1 MQVSPHHVQKTISSP
16 NDLKLHWSV
25 RLLDSLIILSLVIG
39 YFMMSFD
46 RNSAQHLL
54 YGAAFAGLLAA
65 FLRLCRVTQMKF
77 SCGKTFNT
85 SVLQGGYKAPL
96 QSGVLFGLSTLLLAV
111 ASVWWEVEYGA
122 SGQLD
127 WMNEMAWKVAGYWL
141 CSTVL
146 IFYFGAFKVDI
157 FRYVKSLLP
166 ILCLIGA
173 MALLVSG
180 CKQYLHGVHRI
191 ELKLGYPVPA
201 GFILACLL
209 LVTQVASSSIICRWQ
224 RIAYLVVMTLITAV
238 LVTLTGT
245 RDALL
250 VLLLLVIGLL
260 WEYRHGLPERFRQP
274 WVYSLVVLLVA
285 VVLGGAFIA
294 RFDQLWGDLNNF
306 FHGVPSGS
314 MGGRFVIWEAGIH
327 SFLENPWGYTGNA
340 RFMIV
345 QGFLQR
351 ILVGHEFLVPQI
363 MWAAQH
369 HMHDELIEAM
379 SLMGVVGFLAVV
391 LFYITF
397 YMASRRPLM
406 HPMGRWLWAGVIV
419 FGVAEPILNS
429 DKTGLCLAF
438 IIPLCLACS
447 YDTSSR

>member
-1 MQVSPHHVQKTISSP
+1 MQASPHTKKTISSP

-54 YGAAFAGLLAA
+54 YGATFAGLLAA
-65 FLRLCRVTQMKF
+65 VLRICLVTWTKF
-77 SCGKTFNT
+77 TYGNT
-85 SVLQGGYKAPL
+85 NNELSTPGGYKAPL
-96 QSGVLFGLSTLLLAV
+96 QSGVLFGLSTLLLVV
-111 ASVWWEVEYGA
+111 AGVWWEVEYGA
-122 SGQLD
+122 SGQLA
-127 WMNEMAWKVAGYWL
+127 WMNEMAWKVSGFWL
-141 CSTVL
+141 CATVL
-146 IFYFGAFKVDI
+146 IFYFSAFNVEI
-157 FRYVKSLLP
+157 FRYVKALLP

-180 CKQYLHGVHRI
+180 GKQYLHGIHRI

-209 LVTQVASSSIICRWQ
+209 LVAQVVSASIVCRWQ
-224 RIAYLVVMTLITAV
+224 RMAYLVVIALMTAV

-250 VLLLLVIGLL
+250 VLLLIVIGLL
-260 WEYRHGLPERFRQP
+260 WEYRHGLPQRFRQP

-285 VVLGGAFIA
+285 IALGAAFVA
-294 RFDQLWGDLNNF
+294 RFDQLWGDLDSF

-314 MGGRFVIWEAGIH
+314 MGGRFVIWEAGLH

-340 RFMIV
+340 RFMVV
-345 QGFLQR
+345 QGFLQH
-351 ILVGHEFLVPQI
+351 ILVGHEFLVPHI

-369 HMHDELIEAM
+369 HMHSELIEAM
-379 SLMGVVGFLAVV
+379 SLMGVVGLLAVV

-397 YMASRRPLM
+397 FMASRRTLM
-406 HPMGRWLWAGVIV
+406 HPMGRWLWGGVIV
-419 FGVAEPILNS
+419 FGLAEPILNS

-447 YDTSSR
+447 HDTSSR

>member
-1 MQVSPHHVQKTISSP
+1 MQVSPHVYKTLSSP

-54 YGAAFAGLLAA
+54 YGAVFAGLLSTL
-65 FLRLCRVTQMKF
+65 LRICLATQTTLIH
-77 SCGKTFNT
+77 GKTISGST
-85 SVLQGGYKAPL
+85 IQTVYKAPL
-96 QSGVLFGLSTLLLAV
+96 QSVVLFGLSTLLLAV
-111 ASVWWEVEYGA
+111 AGVWWEVEYGA
-122 SGQLD
+122 SCQLG
-127 WMNEMAWKVAGYWL
+127 WMNEMAWKVSGYWL
-141 CSTVL
+141 CATVL
-146 IFYFGAFKVDI
+146 IFYFGVFKVEL

-180 CKQYLHGVHRI
+180 CKQYLHGVQRI

-209 LVTQVASSSIICRWQ
+209 LVAQVASSSIVCRWQ
-224 RIAYLVVMTLITAV
+224 RMAYLVVMTLITAV

-250 VLLLLVIGLL
+250 VLLLIVVGLL
-260 WEYRHGLPERFRQP
+260 WEYRHRLPERFRQP

-285 VVLGGAFIA
+285 VVLGGAFA
-294 RFDQLWGDLNNF
+294 VRFDQLWGDLNDF

-327 SFLENPWGYTGNA
+327 VFLENPWGYTGNA
-340 RFMIV
+340 RFMAV
-345 QGFLQR
+345 QGFLQH
-351 ILVGHEFLVPQI
+351 ILVGHEFLVPHI

-369 HMHDELIEAM
+369 HMHNELIEAM
-379 SLMGVVGFLAVV
+379 SLMGVVGLLAVV

-397 YMASRRPLM
+397 FMASRRTLM

-419 FGVAEPILNS
+419 FGMAEPILNS

-447 YDTSSR
+447 HDTSSR